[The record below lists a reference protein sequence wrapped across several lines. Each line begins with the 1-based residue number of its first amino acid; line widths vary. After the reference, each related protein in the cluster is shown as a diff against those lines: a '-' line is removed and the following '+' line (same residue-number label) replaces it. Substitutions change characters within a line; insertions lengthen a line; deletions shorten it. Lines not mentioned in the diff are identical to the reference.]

1 MASSRSTTQIISQI
15 LETVYGHDGDDDESI
30 TQTKTT
36 YAVHLNNQLNYGIQN
51 FMKKQQDK
59 EDAAQTYVD
68 LFTAATIK
76 MIKLEL

>member
-59 EDAAQTYVD
+59 EDAPDVCRFIHCCHHQNDKT
-68 LFTAATIK
+68 
-76 MIKLEL
+76 